1 MAILKVKKG
10 KEPEKKKPI
19 SLHAIRKPG
28 QRTLPWVMQNGN
40 EPGPS
45 TPMIIST
52 EDEEMM
58 DGTYFQHVM
67 NGIYP
72 AMQCSDP

>member
-1 MAILKVKKG
+1 
-10 KEPEKKKPI
+10 
-19 SLHAIRKPG
+19 
-28 QRTLPWVMQNGN
+28 MQNGN